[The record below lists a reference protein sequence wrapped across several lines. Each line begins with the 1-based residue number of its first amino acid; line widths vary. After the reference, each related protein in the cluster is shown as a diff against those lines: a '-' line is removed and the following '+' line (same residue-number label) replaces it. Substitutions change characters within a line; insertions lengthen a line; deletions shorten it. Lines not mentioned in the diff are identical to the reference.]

1 MSKVAPQKKP
11 IAAGRAPAVTHEKA
25 KEHATK
31 VYEHSGDLEVLLR
44 HKVYPKT
51 VGEINGV
58 QVRLNRVRT
67 HVKGS
72 LKKKELR
79 KVKWQG
85 VQDDRF
91 GQGFLCG
98 LIFAG
103 LAFFL
108 LWYWSSSV
116 QKAPPSSPKTAFDI
130 PLPSR

>member
-1 MSKVAPQKKP
+1 MAHVAQRQP
-11 IAAGRAPAVTHEKA
+11 IASSAKPLAARQKPAVTHESA

-31 VYEHSGDLEVLLR
+31 VYEHSTDLEVLLR

-58 QVRLNRVRT
+58 QVRLNQVRT

-85 VQDDRF
+85 VPESQF
-91 GQGFLCG
+91 GQGFFCG
-98 LIFAG
+98 LLFGIG

-108 LWYWSSSV
+108 VWFLSAAA
-116 QKAPPSSPKTAFDI
+116 QNT
-130 PLPSR
+130 R